1 MTLELEHITCGSR
14 RDIDD
19 LSFSRCHRCMS
30 VVSGGGLQEGW
41 LSGAVTS
48 TNEMWLLTQNRDFP
62 VMKIENNAV
71 LEFDHFPSLQANLL
85 KGLHSSVSASGLSP
99 TKQKT
104 ASVFIRVG
112 AGGGLQAGSFTSI
125 GSFNGVVSLQ
135 KHPSSRRVLDP
146 FIGSLLCKNGPSV
159 RISQHF

>member
-48 TNEMWLLTQNRDFP
+48 TNEMWLLT
-62 VMKIENNAV
+62 
-71 LEFDHFPSLQANLL
+71 
-85 KGLHSSVSASGLSP
+85 
-99 TKQKT
+99 
-104 ASVFIRVG
+104 
-112 AGGGLQAGSFTSI
+112 
-125 GSFNGVVSLQ
+125 
-135 KHPSSRRVLDP
+135 
-146 FIGSLLCKNGPSV
+146 
-159 RISQHF
+159 